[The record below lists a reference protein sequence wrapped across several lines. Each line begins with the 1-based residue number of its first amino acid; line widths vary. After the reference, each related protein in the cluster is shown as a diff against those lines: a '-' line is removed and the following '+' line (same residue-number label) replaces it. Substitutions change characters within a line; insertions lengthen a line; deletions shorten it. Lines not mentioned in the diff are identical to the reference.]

1 MKQKKHLIILFTALI
16 TLSSYA
22 VFYAKDFFQYA
33 NEWNLFSVG
42 IRIWD
47 FNLNLIFILLL
58 LLILPNILLYNIFAL
73 HENGAENIAILRIG
87 IKKFHIRNLKKLLAE
102 SFLSISLLHCFILL
116 GIYFVYHPSLSIH
129 FIPDDYLLFFKIP
142 LSIILFS
149 LFSCL
154 GFTLFIIFVYVSIFF
169 IKKAIFLSPL
179 SIIDNDRCSRSLV
192 NLVTR
197 LV

>member
-58 LLILPNILLYNIFAL
+58 LLILPNILLIYSHYMKMAQ
-73 HENGAENIAILRIG
+73 
-87 IKKFHIRNLKKLLAE
+87 KTSQYYE
-102 SFLSISLLHCFILL
+102 S
-116 GIYFVYHPSLSIH
+116 V
-129 FIPDDYLLFFKIP
+129 
-142 LSIILFS
+142 
-149 LFSCL
+149 
-154 GFTLFIIFVYVSIFF
+154 
-169 IKKAIFLSPL
+169 
-179 SIIDNDRCSRSLV
+179 
-192 NLVTR
+192 
-197 LV
+197 